1 MSATVLER
9 LAALLVSRFGV
20 SEGEIRP
27 DVTFADLDLDSLSL
41 VEFAMVAEKE
51 FGIPFGEDDVSPQGT
66 VIEAVELIGAR
77 LVET

>member
-51 FGIPFGEDDVSPQGT
+51 FGIPFGEDDVSPNGT